1 MELWEFDLVTFSS
14 IKQFIS
20 DRDYLFYTN
29 TFVYRDNKES
39 FIENKR
45 KANEENSIKNKSL
58 LEKND
63 IAENIVEQFKK
74 IGGERVG

>member
-39 FIENKR
+39 FLENKR
-45 KANEENSIKNKSL
+45 KANEENNIKNKSL

>member
-1 MELWEFDLVTFSS
+1 MELWEFDLATFSS

>member
-1 MELWEFDLVTFSS
+1 MELWEFDLVTFSA

>member
-39 FIENKR
+39 FLENKR
-45 KANEENSIKNKSL
+45 KANEENNIKNKSL

-63 IAENIVEQFKK
+63 IAESIVDQFKK

>member
-39 FIENKR
+39 FLENKR
-45 KANEENSIKNKSL
+45 KANEENNIKNKSL

-63 IAENIVEQFKK
+63 IAESIVDQFKK
-74 IGGERVG
+74 VGGERVG